1 MDISIVILAFQRSK
15 QKVTSVY
22 LTYLCHMCRT
32 WLSSVLSPRLHCSNI
47 PTLRPALVYLHLSI
61 FYSTLQILKRWSHKH
76 VVSDGK
82 HSRPFPFPA
91 RLSSCLS
98 LLANPATAAVSIIP
112 SLRGQVRSWKSGESS
127 PTHVWRREEQTAPC
141 WSHLGLWYQVSKLLP
156 RIRHIWDRAFNLEEF
171 LYISVK

>member
-32 WLSSVLSPRLHCSNI
+32 WLSSVLSPRLHCCNI

-61 FYSTLQILKRWSHKH
+61 FTALCRFLR
-76 VVSDGK
+76 DGVINMWLVMENTAY
-82 HSRPFPFPA
+82 PFPFQHAWVLAYPCWQIQP
-91 RLSSCLS
+91 LPQSQSS
-98 LLANPATAAVSIIP
+98 P
-112 SLRGQVRSWKSGESS
+112 SLWGQVRSWKSGESS

-156 RIRHIWDRAFNLEEF
+156 RIRYIWDRAYNLEEF